1 MAMGPV
7 QVLVVG
13 FGPDAEFKG
22 EALDQL
28 RLLREQD
35 IVRVIDLLVV
45 HHKEDGTVEKI
56 EIADHAELAELG
68 ALAGALIGFGAA
80 GEEGAEAGAEAGAE
94 LGDKDE
100 LYDDA
105 EVWYIADSIPRGHDR
120 RDRASSST
128 AGRSRCAT
136 PSRSRRR
143 RAGRQVAPPAGP
155 ARRRRRDRDGARR
168 LTPKACAFYGVGKNR
183 WPATPSPAIGVSG
196 AEPAPRAART
206 A

>member
-68 ALAGALIGFGAA
+68 AIAGALIGFGAA
-80 GEEGAEAGAEAGAE
+80 GEEGAEVGAEAGAE

-120 RDRASSST
+120 RDRHPRASLGDP
-128 AGRSRCAT
+128 AAQRHRE
-136 PSRSRRR
+136 RRR
-143 RAGRQVAPPAGP
+143 RRPGRQVAAPAGP

-168 LTPKACAFYGVGKNR
+168 LTLR
-183 WPATPSPAIGVSG
+183 QH
-196 AEPAPRAART
+196 
-206 A
+206 

>member
-28 RLLREQD
+28 GCCASRTSCGSSTCSSSTTG
-35 IVRVIDLLVV
+35 
-45 HHKEDGTVEKI
+45 EDGTVEKL
-56 EIADHAELAELG
+56 EIADHEELAELG

-80 GEEGAEAGAEAGAE
+80 GEEGAEVGAEAGAE
-94 LGDKDE
+94 LGDEDE
-100 LYDDA
+100 LYDDD
-105 EVWYIADSIPRGHDR
+105 EVWYIADSIPPGMTAAIVHP
-120 RDRASSST
+120 RASLGDP
-128 AGRSRCAT
+128 AAQRHRE
-136 PSRSRRR
+136 RRRR

-168 LTPKACAFYGVGKNR
+168 LIGAAR
-183 WPATPSPAIGVSG
+183 SATPV
-196 AEPAPRAART
+196 
-206 A
+206 